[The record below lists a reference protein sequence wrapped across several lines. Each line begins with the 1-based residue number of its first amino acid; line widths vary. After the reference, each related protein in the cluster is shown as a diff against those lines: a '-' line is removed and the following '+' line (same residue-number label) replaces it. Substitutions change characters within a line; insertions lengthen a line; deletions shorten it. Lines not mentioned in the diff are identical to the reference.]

1 MSEFEGRVAIVTGGS
16 SGIGR
21 ATAELLAQRGA
32 RVAIFAR
39 RGDELRKVA
48 RPFGL
53 SMIAVEG
60 DVRNEDSI
68 EQLFTRT
75 ESAFGACDLLVNNAG
90 KVDPRLV
97 EETTTQAWDDMFAV
111 NIRSAFLA
119 TRRAIPGLIAKG
131 GGTIVNIASISGVAG
146 PSKSQG
152 SASYCAAKAAVIA
165 FTEIMAVELRDRGVR
180 VNCVSPGSVDTAM
193 LRAANP
199 AWKPDMTPDEVAETI
214 LFLSSKRS
222 APINGQNLHV
232 YSA

>member
-21 ATAELLAQRGA
+21 ATAERLAERGA

-39 RGDELRKVA
+39 RGEELRKIA
-48 RPFGL
+48 GPFGS

-60 DVRNEDSI
+60 DVRDEASI
-68 EQLFTRT
+68 DQLFTRT

-90 KVDPRLV
+90 KVDPRLL
-97 EETTTQAWDDMFAV
+97 EETSLQAWDDMFAV
-111 NIRSAFLA
+111 NMRSAFLA
-119 TRRAIPGLIAKG
+119 TRRAIAGLTAKG
-131 GGTIVNIASISGVAG
+131 GGTIVNVASISGVTG
-146 PSKSQG
+146 PSKSPG
-152 SASYCAAKAAVIA
+152 FASYCAAKAAVIA
-165 FTEIMAVELRDRGVR
+165 FTETMAVELRAHGVR

-193 LRAANP
+193 LREANP
-199 AWKPDMTPDEVAETI
+199 AWTPDMTPDQVAETI